1 MQLLNDF
8 NQNCDPLLFHTNK
21 CAMIHIHQLKII
33 LYSNCIRLTYIRLLA
48 KKFSMM
54 PDECQII
61 RVIRHLAQISHVRR
75 DWASGVVGDFPFGFS

>member
-1 MQLLNDF
+1 
-8 NQNCDPLLFHTNK
+8 
-21 CAMIHIHQLKII
+21 MIHIHQVKII

-61 RVIRHLAQISHVRR
+61 RVIGHQAQISHVRR
-75 DWASGVVGDFPFGFS
+75 DWA